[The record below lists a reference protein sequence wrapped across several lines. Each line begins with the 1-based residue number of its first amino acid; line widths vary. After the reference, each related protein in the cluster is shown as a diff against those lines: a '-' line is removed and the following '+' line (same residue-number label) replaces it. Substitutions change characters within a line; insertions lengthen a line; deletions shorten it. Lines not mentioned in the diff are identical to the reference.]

1 MVYFVWVCFWWFV
14 CLRFLCFV
22 FGVCL
27 QSFVCLFVCFVVLLV
42 LLVLCLFVCCLLMCG
57 LVEFLFIW
65 LFYCVLVRVF
75 VFLVFVSHVCCFGEG
90 CFVWCVVLFV
100 CGCVLGGFVS
110 VVRSFFV
117 CLCVGHRFPL
127 PAQREHWLSSSCVTC
142 PVGVGVGDSVDM
154 TLGIVFLFLIVLVL
168 VALFCLC
175 PCLCLSLCVMCLFD
189 VVFLVFILIR
199 LVVVCLW
206 CCFMFDVVFVV
217 FVWCVVLFVCLC
229 YSSFVV
235 VIDICLFLDCVFTLV
250 LFVLCCRLLLFVF
263 LFGGCDFSEGLR
275 QWQTTKTHKKGF
287 WFRGTPGNLEKPSKG
302 KEHFDLFL
310 FFGGGCFLVVVF
322 CSFLLFFVFVSL
334 SCFLFVFSTF

>member
-1 MVYFVWVCFWWFV
+1 MFCFILMWYCCLLADVCVLIQFSFDLFVRFSLVCVYG
-14 CLRFLCFV
+14 L
-22 FGVCL
+22 
-27 QSFVCLFVCFVVLLV
+27 FVCLFYFLFVGCGCVYFPVLLFPC
-42 LLVLCLFVCCLLMCG
+42 LIDCCLFAVFAFFVAFKKCLLLWC
-57 LVEFLFIW
+57 
-65 LFYCVLVRVF
+65 
-75 VFLVFVSHVCCFGEG
+75 VFLVFILICLFVVCLWCCF
-90 CFVWCVVLFV
+90 
-100 CGCVLGGFVS
+100 
-110 VVRSFFV
+110 
-117 CLCVGHRFPL
+117 
-127 PAQREHWLSSSCVTC
+127 
-142 PVGVGVGDSVDM
+142 M
-154 TLGIVFLFLIVLVL
+154 
-168 VALFCLC
+168 
-175 PCLCLSLCVMCLFD
+175 FD

-275 QWQTTKTHKKGF
+275 QWQTIKTHKKGF